1 MKRVLSIRISYETV
15 AQCYDLVETGANP
28 RAMNMS
34 SVLVMALEAMLEGLY
49 RAGKVRLYTPEE
61 AEQRISEFMP
71 KQEWPGIDMT
81 GVTTPER
88 QDNTPLRDQETA
100 LLTEKEG
107 QHMPARQD
115 IDITRPLPPGEYSV
129 TVKGIDNQGNI
140 EYETDSGRTVVERRA
155 EIMRTVEQ
163 ELAAI
168 EQAENADLESVA
180 SIGEVYRTSP
190 EAPPPPKATKA
201 PWEGATLAREK
212 DIKEDKLYQAAL
224 TVDEQMVLAL
234 RVVYA
239 VLPKEQWGSEK
250 AIELIQSTYKTFK
263 EYKEEGK

>member
-34 SVLVMALEAMLEGLY
+34 SVLVMALEAMLEGLH

-107 QHMPARQD
+107 QHMPARQYSAD
-115 IDITRPLPPGEYSV
+115 RFPPPDQEEPS
-129 TVKGIDNQGNI
+129 IP
-140 EYETDSGRTVVERRA
+140 ERRSN
-155 EIMRTVEQ
+155 IMSTIEQ